1 MRTSRVADVR
11 VEGIK
16 GAFAPPHSV
25 SSDANV
31 LAIG

>member
-1 MRTSRVADVR
+1 MRTGRVADAR

-25 SSDANV
+25 SRNADI

>member
-1 MRTSRVADVR
+1 MRTGRVADAR

-16 GAFAPPHSV
+16 GAFVPPHSV
-25 SSDANV
+25 SRHAAV